1 MENKLT
7 GMVLEQGTGFLDL
20 HIHLQFSIHLIEAHL
35 QGQPVNHFRIPEVI
49 QDLQR
54 VEGVPFLLKGY
65 SGLHDGNLFL
75 LEDVHHK
82 DLLIGGHLIQ
92 GEDLDLAH
100 LLLSDVECI
109 LHFVDAEHPLLFKDA
124 EHPLLLDG
132 DRPLQCDDEDHPL
145 QYDDADHHLPQYD
158 DADHHLLQYDN
169 ADHLILHGDADL
181 PLLCEDA
188 DHLLLYDD
196 VDHLLQCT
204 DVDHHHL
211 LDEGHPHPCNR
222 DLLVCGAG
230 HLHRCVEYH

>member
-7 GMVLEQGTGFLDL
+7 GMVLEQGT
-20 HIHLQFSIHLIEAHL
+20 
-35 QGQPVNHFRIPEVI
+35 
-49 QDLQR
+49 DLQR

-65 SGLHDGNLFL
+65 SGLHDDNLFL

-82 DLLIGGHLIQ
+82 DLLIRGYLIQ

-100 LLLSDVECI
+100 LLLSDVGCI
-109 LHFVDAEHPLLFKDA
+109 LHFVDAEHPLL
-124 EHPLLLDG
+124 LGG
-132 DRPLQCDDEDHPL
+132 DHLLQCDDEDHPL
-145 QYDDADHHLPQYD
+145 QYDDADHQLLQYG
-158 DADHHLLQYDN
+158 DADHHHLQYGN
-169 ADHLILHGDADL
+169 ADHLILHGDADR

-188 DHLLLYDD
+188 DHLLPYDD

-230 HLHRCVEYH
+230 HLHRCVDYH

>member
-109 LHFVDAEHPLLFKDA
+109 LHFVDAEHPLL
-124 EHPLLLDG
+124 LDG